1 MGGFDTPPIHP
12 ETLFSAPP
20 SGSKA
25 ENKNLFSVFDPLGGD
40 IKKVSGSLKE
50 PETTILLKSEVKK
63 KVFPFLYGRSK
74 DRPYRP

>member
-12 ETLFSAPP
+12 ETLFPLYP

-25 ENKNLFSVFDPLGGD
+25 ENKNLFSIFDPLGGD

-50 PETTILLKSEVKK
+50 PETTILLLSHTCLLLHLYCVHSI
-63 KVFPFLYGRSK
+63 PFSK
-74 DRPYRP
+74 C